1 MRNEPNRTGVAKK
14 SCLVLYQG
22 EKTKQCIPSGEE
34 KSAKSIEAKFNLTKK
49 NLKLSVLYT
58 VRGGWNTL

>member
-49 NLKLSVLYT
+49 I
-58 VRGGWNTL
+58 